1 MARFINSREL
11 SDCFLGQAQEIE
23 NPRVGGS
30 IPSPATIRSETRTR
44 ACSDAGPSSFQPF
57 IKFRRKF
64 AAWKALIP
72 ARGSATRESLAL
84 FDPAFDPAHALVDGS
99 ARCGQDAIAPLDHA
113 GEPAT
118 LRRHVADAAFVP
130 IKVRA
135 IGTTDPVAGARQG
148 SSGRNAHSVIVV
160 RDVAVGATA
169 CRQGARHEEKEWLA
183 PHEEGV
189 GEGEARGA
197 ASRGSP
203 DPGQARAGR
212 RLARRPRED
221 ARARGGA
228 ARSPAVR
235 ADRHGGVIPAAPAS
249 LRGARAVDDLR
260 QWPVRALPVDPLCPV
275 LPLMGIGEVCDGDQ
289 GFPTDGRLERR

>member
-1 MARFINSREL
+1 MTRFINSSEL
-11 SDCFLGQAQEIE
+11 SDCSARQAQEIE

-30 IPSPATIRSETRTR
+30 IPSPATIGSETRTR

-64 AAWKALIP
+64 AARKALIP

-135 IGTTDPVAGARQG
+135 IGTTDPVAGAGQG
-148 SSGRNAHSVIVV
+148 SSGRNAHPVIVV

-183 PHEEGV
+183 SHEEGV
-189 GEGEARGA
+189 GEGESSRICWPRKPRSGPGTCRPPTGAPSKGSCARSRPCSAIACGSSGSPRRRDPGGPCIPARG
-197 ASRGSP
+197 P
-203 DPGQARAGR
+203 
-212 RLARRPRED
+212 
-221 ARARGGA
+221 RGG
-228 ARSPAVR
+228 
-235 ADRHGGVIPAAPAS
+235 
-249 LRGARAVDDLR
+249 
-260 QWPVRALPVDPLCPV
+260 
-275 LPLMGIGEVCDGDQ
+275 
-289 GFPTDGRLERR
+289 